1 MNGALAPAVRNGGGG
16 GRDRA
21 RSRGQRLARSAF
33 PHADR
38 QVVRPVDTHELHVR
52 ALGKTRVTLDSRTEP
67 EQLAA
72 FGLATDDSVW
82 IAHRHRREVDSLVTE
97 VERLRLPHFHLSDVQ
112 RDVAVRTDHGVEV
125 ARPDRDRD
133 ALGTRLAREPGC
145 NDANAVAGELGGRA
159 VGVPDTNLGSCP
171 VDGRDLQE
179 PVRPDAVVV
188 VAELPDAV
196 RCQRLGELSLLD
208 QQVVV
213 AERLPLRQFHWRC
226 RPRDDLR

>member
-1 MNGALAPAVRNGGGG
+1 M
-16 GRDRA
+16 
-21 RSRGQRLARSAF
+21 
-33 PHADR
+33 
-38 QVVRPVDTHELHVR
+38 
-52 ALGKTRVTLDSRTEP
+52 TLDARTEP

-82 IAHRHRREVDSLVTE
+82 IADRDGREVDSFVSE

-112 RDVAVRTDHGVEV
+112 RDVAVRADYGVEG

-133 ALGTRLAREPGC
+133 ALRTRPAREPGG

-159 VGVPDTNLGSCP
+159 VGVPDANLGSCP
-171 VDGRDLQE
+171 VAGRDLQE

-196 RCQRLGELSLLD
+196 RCQRL
-208 QQVVV
+208 
-213 AERLPLRQFHWRC
+213 R
-226 RPRDDLR
+226 